1 LLVVPFV
8 PHAKISTPAPRSR
21 PAGVQL
27 VLCSR
32 FDPPLAPPRLR
43 LAVGLWELRAG
54 RMSFTAL
61 ETAELLAHLGVILTS
76 EHVEVLRTRTGGWAA
91 GLRLAGDALID
102 TADRDGFVAHFSG
115 DERSVADYLAG
126 AILSRLPSDTLEF
139 LRVISISDP
148 VPATLA
154 ELSGREDA
162 RSRCL
167 SSCRPHSE
175 LGAPPAPRPL
185 SRPAGTHQACGEQA
199 RAKLRL
205 GRPAR
210 GRPASP
216 RPIPPDRRAAASS
229 CYFRV
234 STLTM
239 TGDAGRTSP
248 GFGTTFSV

>member
-8 PHAKISTPAPRSR
+8 PHAKISTPAPRNR

-27 VLCSR
+27 VLCRR
-32 FDPPLAPPRLR
+32 FDPPLALPRLR
-43 LAVGLWELRAG
+43 LAVGLWELRAD

-76 EHVEVLRTRTGGWAA
+76 EQVEVLRTRTGGWAA
-91 GLRLAGDALID
+91 GLRLAADALID
-102 TADRDGFVAHFSG
+102 TAEPRLVPRALLRRRALG
-115 DERSVADYLAG
+115 ADYLAG

-248 GFGTTFSV
+248 GFGTAFSV